1 MCRLKKV
8 QLNAIERGKVKRARL
23 LKIAKR
29 AVKQKAARPTY
40 IYSPPGL
47 GKTFTVE
54 EAIKTTK
61 TTHYKVDGSVSMFAF
76 GVQLATI
83 AYADKS
89 KHIIVNVD
97 DCDEILKNE
106 QNINIL
112 KNMLEGGK
120 RYTYNKSMTSQM
132 SNLKDI
138 QRDAIDNF
146 SEPDL
151 LGFSVPVERFNFI
164 FTSNLQLPFDDEVE
178 EANLKGRAKATL
190 LGHRNAIR
198 SRCQTNDFNMKWD
211 VQWGWVAD
219 VVLNTKLLKHIT
231 KKEKNILLD
240 WMYCNWDEMTERS
253 IRTAEKMASAMVDD
267 PTGYI
272 SDWEIDFLK

>member
-8 QLNAIERGKVKRARL
+8 QLEAIEKGKVKRARL
-23 LKIAKR
+23 VNIAQR
-29 AVKQKAARPTY
+29 AVKQKAALPTY

-54 EAIKTTK
+54 QAIKKTK
-61 TTHYKVDGSVSMFAF
+61 TTHYTISGNVSMFAF

-89 KHIIVNVD
+89 KLIIINVD

-112 KNMLEGGK
+112 KNMLAGSK
-120 RYTYNKSMTSQM
+120 CYTYNKSMTSQIAH
-132 SNLKDI
+132 LADI
-138 QRDAIDNF
+138 QRDAIDHF
-146 SEPDL
+146 SKSNM
-151 LGFSVPVERFNFI
+151 LGFSVPVERFNFV

-178 EANLKGRAKATL
+178 DANLKGRAKATL

-198 SRCQTNDFNMKWD
+198 SRCQTNDFNMEWD
-211 VQWGWVAD
+211 EQWGWVAD
-219 VVLNTKLLKHIT
+219 VVLNTKVLKHIT

-253 IRTAEKMASAMVDD
+253 IRTAEKMASAIVDD

>member
-8 QLNAIERGKVKRARL
+8 QLNAINKGKVKRARL
-23 LKIAKR
+23 VKIAQR
-29 AVKQKAARPTY
+29 AVKQKSARPTY

-47 GKTFTVE
+47 GKTFTVNQ
-54 EAIKTTK
+54 AIKNTK
-61 TTHYKVDGSVSMFAF
+61 SRQYTISGNVSMFAF
-76 GVQLATI
+76 GVQMATI
-83 AYADKS
+83 AYLDKS

-112 KNMLEGGK
+112 KNMLEGSK

-132 SNLKDI
+132 VHLADI
-138 QRDAIDNF
+138 QRDAIDHF
-146 SEPDL
+146 SDPNM
-151 LGFSVPVERFNFI
+151 LGYSVPVDRFNFV

-178 EANLKGRAKATL
+178 DANLKGRAKATL
-190 LGHRNAIR
+190 LAHRNAIR
-198 SRCQTNDFNMKWD
+198 SRCQTNDFNLEWD
-211 VQWGWVAD
+211 EQWGWVAD
-219 VVLNTKLLKHIT
+219 VVLNTEILNNIT

-240 WMYCNWDEMTERS
+240 WMYCNYDDMTERS
-253 IRTAEKMASAMVDD
+253 IRTAEKMASAIVDD